1 MVRRIY
7 HTARGIFLGLGIAG
21 TLLMTVFCRQL
32 AQFQNQPDA
41 LALLFAIL
49 FGYYQVSPQDAV
61 NIKITPAVIQGTKED
76 GSEINGF
83 VITTEDGTEYLVTDY
98 WTPIMLS
105 DSIPEE
111 D

>member
-1 MVRRIY
+1 MASKKFLVRHKNQIV
-7 HTARGIFLGLGIAG
+7 AAVCGLVAGAIA
-21 TLLMTVFCRQL
+21 
-32 AQFQNQPDA
+32 A
-41 LALLFAIL
+41 LALLFAVL

-61 NIKITPAVIQGTKED
+61 NITITQVVIQGTKED
-76 GSEINGF
+76 GSQINGF

>member
-1 MVRRIY
+1 MASKKFLVRHKNQIV
-7 HTARGIFLGLGIAG
+7 AAVCGLVAGAIA
-21 TLLMTVFCRQL
+21 
-32 AQFQNQPDA
+32 A
-41 LALLFAIL
+41 LALLFAVL

-61 NIKITPAVIQGTKED
+61 DIKITPAVIQGTKED